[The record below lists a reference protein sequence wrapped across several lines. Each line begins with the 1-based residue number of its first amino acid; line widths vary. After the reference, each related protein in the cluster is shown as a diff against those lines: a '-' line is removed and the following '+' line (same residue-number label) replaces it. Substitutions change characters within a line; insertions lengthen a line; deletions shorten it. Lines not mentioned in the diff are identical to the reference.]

1 MKKLAL
7 IMMALALVLVSC
19 GKDDSASSS
28 STSSSSSS
36 SSSSKTKVAEKAP
49 EPADDWKIGI
59 FTGTVT
65 QNEEEYRAA
74 QNVLAKY
81 GEDRV
86 IVQTYPDK
94 FMDEQETVIATL
106 AGMAADPDLKAL
118 IICQAIPGTSAAID
132 KIRETREDILILAG
146 TPGEDPAMIGSRAD
160 VVLQT
165 DDLGMGKAIAEQAKA
180 QGATTLVHYS
190 FPRHM
195 SYAMLAARRDLLK
208 ENAER
213 IGLTFVDA
221 TAPDPTG
228 DAGTSGTQQFILED
242 IPRMVAEYGENTS
255 FFGTNCAMQPAMIKA
270 VIDTGAIYSQPCCPS
285 PTHGFPSAMELSI
298 PEDKTG
304 DFPWIIDELTSL
316 TADADMTGRLSTWPV
331 PISMMFIEAGAEY
344 AVAWIEDGFDRMDNG
359 QLDAAFSSYLDQF
372 GGGSVSVSKYAE
384 NGEEFA
390 NYNLILSDFLT
401 F

>member
-1 MKKLAL
+1 MKKLLLLVTLGL
-7 IMMALALVLVSC
+7 ILLVGC
-19 GKDDSASSS
+19 GQDNDTASSQED
-28 STSSSSSS
+28 T
-36 SSSSKTKVAEKAP
+36 
-49 EPADDWKIGI
+49 WKIGI

-81 GEDRV
+81 GADHV

-106 AGMAADPDLKAL
+106 AGMAADPDVQAL

-132 KIRETREDILILAG
+132 KIRETREDLLIIVG
-146 TPGEDPAMIGSRAD
+146 TPGEDPAMIGTRAD
-160 VVLQT
+160 VVLQA
-165 DDLGMGKAIAEQAKA
+165 DDLGMGRTIAEQAKA

-242 IPRMVAEYGENTS
+242 IPRMVAKYGENTS

-285 PTHGFPSAMELSI
+285 PTHGFPSAMEMSI
-298 PEDKTG
+298 PENKTG
-304 DFPWIIDELTSL
+304 DFSWIIAELTSL
-316 TADADMTGRLSTWPV
+316 TADAGMTGRLSTWPV
-331 PISMMFIEAGAEY
+331 PVSMMFIESGAEY
-344 AVAWIEDGFDRMDNG
+344 AVAWIEKGFDKMDDAE
-359 QLDAAFSSYLDQF
+359 LDAAFASYLEQF
-372 GGGSVSVSKYAE
+372 GGGKVSVSKYAE
-384 NGEEFA
+384 NGSEFD
-390 NYNLILSDFLT
+390 NYNLVLSDFLT

>member
-1 MKKLAL
+1 MKKLLLLVAL
-7 IMMALALVLVSC
+7 GLVLLMGC
-19 GKDDSASSS
+19 GGDSDTASSNEDS
-28 STSSSSSS
+28 
-36 SSSSKTKVAEKAP
+36 
-49 EPADDWKIGI
+49 WKIGI

-81 GEDRV
+81 GENRV

-106 AGMAADPDLKAL
+106 AGMAADPDVKAL

-132 KIRETREDILILAG
+132 KIRETREDILIIAG
-146 TPGEDPAMIGSRAD
+146 TPGEDPAMIGTRAD
-160 VVLQT
+160 VVLQA
-165 DDLGMGKAIAEQAKA
+165 DDLGMGRTIAEQAKA

-195 SYAMLAARRDLLK
+195 SYAMLAARRDLLR

-213 IGLTFVDA
+213 VGLTFVDA

-242 IPRMVAEYGENTS
+242 IPRMVAKYGENTS

-270 VIDTGAIYSQPCCPS
+270 VIDAGAIYSQPCCPS
-285 PTHGFPSAMELSI
+285 PTHGFPSAMEMSI

-304 DFPWIIDELTSL
+304 DFPWIIEELTTL
-316 TADADMTGRLSTWPV
+316 TANAGMTGRLSTWPV
-331 PISMMFIEAGAEY
+331 PVSMMFIEGGAEY
-344 AVAWIEDGFDRMDNG
+344 AVAWIENGFERMDDQELN
-359 QLDAAFSSYLDQF
+359 AAFSSYLKQF
-372 GGGSVSVSKYAE
+372 GGGNVSVSKYAE
-384 NGEEFA
+384 SGSEFA

>member
-1 MKKLAL
+1 MTLGL
-7 IMMALALVLVSC
+7 ILLVGC
-19 GKDDSASSS
+19 GGDSDTA
-28 STSSSSSS
+28 TSQED
-36 SSSSKTKVAEKAP
+36 T
-49 EPADDWKIGI
+49 WKIGI

-81 GEDRV
+81 GSDRV

-106 AGMAADPDLKAL
+106 AGIAADPDVKAL
-118 IICQAIPGTSAAID
+118 IVCQAIPGTSAAID
-132 KIRETREDILILAG
+132 KIRETREDILIIAG
-146 TPGEDPAMIGSRAD
+146 TPGEDPAMIGTRAD
-160 VVLQT
+160 VVLQA
-165 DDLGMGKAIAEQAKA
+165 DDLGMGRTIAEQAKA

-242 IPRMVAEYGENTS
+242 IPRMVAKYGENTS

-285 PTHGFPSAMELSI
+285 PTHGFPSAMEMSI
-298 PEDKTG
+298 PENKTG
-304 DFPWIIDELTSL
+304 DFPWIIEELTSL
-316 TADADMTGRLSTWPV
+316 TAAAGMTGRLSTWPV
-331 PISMMFIEAGAEY
+331 PVSMMFIEGGAEY
-344 AVAWIEDGFDRMDNG
+344 AVAWIENGFDKMDDTA
-359 QLDAAFSSYLDQF
+359 LSAAFSSYLEQF
-372 GGGSVSVSKYAE
+372 GGGKVSVSKYAE
-384 NGEEFA
+384 SGSEFN
-390 NYNLILSDFLT
+390 NYNLVLSDFLT

>member
-1 MKKLAL
+1 MKKLLLLMTLGL
-7 IMMALALVLVSC
+7 ILLVGC
-19 GKDDSASSS
+19 GGDSDTA
-28 STSSSSSS
+28 TSQED
-36 SSSSKTKVAEKAP
+36 T
-49 EPADDWKIGI
+49 WKIGI

-81 GEDRV
+81 GSDRV

-106 AGMAADPDLKAL
+106 AGIAADPDVKAL
-118 IICQAIPGTSAAID
+118 IVCQAIPGTSAAID
-132 KIRETREDILILAG
+132 KIRETREDILIIAG
-146 TPGEDPAMIGSRAD
+146 TPGEDPAMIGTRAD
-160 VVLQT
+160 VVLQA
-165 DDLGMGKAIAEQAKA
+165 DDLGMGRTIAEQAKA

-242 IPRMVAEYGENTS
+242 IPRMVAKYGENTS

-285 PTHGFPSAMELSI
+285 PTHGFPSAMEMSI
-298 PEDKTG
+298 PENKTG
-304 DFPWIIDELTSL
+304 DFPWIIEELTSL
-316 TADADMTGRLSTWPV
+316 TAAAGMTGRLSTWPV
-331 PISMMFIEAGAEY
+331 PVSMMFIEGGAEY
-344 AVAWIEDGFDRMDNG
+344 AVAWIENGFDKMDDTA
-359 QLDAAFSSYLDQF
+359 LSAAFSSYLEQF
-372 GGGSVSVSKYAE
+372 GGGKVSVSKYAE
-384 NGEEFA
+384 SGSEFN
-390 NYNLILSDFLT
+390 NYNLVLSDFLT